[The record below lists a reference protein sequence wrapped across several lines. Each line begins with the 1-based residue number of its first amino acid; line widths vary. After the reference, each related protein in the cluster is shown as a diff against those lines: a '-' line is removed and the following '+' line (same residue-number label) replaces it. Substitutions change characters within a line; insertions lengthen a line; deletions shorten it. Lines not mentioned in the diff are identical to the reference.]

1 MISASVERGLMKSF
15 MQIGRVIMSRM
26 VAVDVIETW
35 TFSMR

>member
-1 MISASVERGLMKSF
+1 LMKSF